1 MEELAATYYDP
12 SQPGAYGGVQ
22 SLVRNTKASKYNN
35 IAVKQWLSHQD
46 TYTLHKP
53 IRRRFKRRQVI
64 VGGIDHQW
72 QADLVD
78 LIKLAK
84 HNKAYKYL
92 LTCIDVLSKYAWVVP
107 LKNKTGDSLIK
118 AFKSIFKQGRVPLCL
133 QTDKGTEFT
142 NRKFQA
148 FLKQKGVRFFTT
160 HNEETK
166 ASIAERFNR
175 TLKTKMWRYFTKHN
189 SYSYISII
197 KDLVKGY
204 NHSYHRS
211 IKRAPASV
219 NLSNQEVVWNTLY
232 GKRYDMKPPKFKRG
246 HRVRISHVRRSL
258 KKAYLAN
265 WSEELFSIHRVQTG
279 IPNVYTLIDDNGD
292 VLEGTFY
299 EQELQR
305 VGEKTWYRVE
315 KVLKERKRRGR
326 KEYFVKWFG
335 YPTTFNSWVTD
346 LDVYKN

>member
-1 MEELAATYYDP
+1 M
-12 SQPGAYGGVQ
+12 
-22 SLVRNTKASKYNN
+22 
-35 IAVKQWLSHQD
+35 KQWLSQQD
-46 TYTLHKP
+46 AYTLHKP
-53 IRRRFKRRQVI
+53 IRRRFQRRRV
-64 VGGIDHQW
+64 VVAGIDYQW

-78 LIKLAK
+78 LMKLAK
-84 HNKAYKYL
+84 QNKGYKYL

-107 LKNKTGDSLIK
+107 LKNKTGDCLIK
-118 AFKSIFKQGRVPLCL
+118 AFKSIFKQGRQPLCL

-148 FLKQKGVRFFTT
+148 FLKQKSVRFFTT

-189 SYSYISII
+189 THSYIPII
-197 KDLVKGY
+197 NELVKGY

-219 NLSNQEVVWNTLY
+219 NLTNQEDVWNVLY
-232 GKRYDMKPPKFKRG
+232 GKRYDVKPPKFERG
-246 HRVRISHVRRSL
+246 HRVRISHVRHQL

-265 WSEELFSIHRVQTG
+265 WSEELFKIHKVHKG

-292 VLEGTFY
+292 ILKGKFY
-299 EQELQR
+299 EPELQK
-305 VGEKTWYRVE
+305 VGDKMWYRVE
-315 KVLKERKRRGR
+315 KVLKERKRQGR
-326 KEYFVKWFG
+326 KEYLVKWYG
-335 YPTTFNSWVTD
+335 YPATFNSWVAD
-346 LDVYKN
+346 VGVYKS